1 MALRMARP
9 IKLPSSGIYLFKQRV
24 PSDLATTARGRV
36 VLPLDGKDVS
46 VAISAGYVQ
55 MSLRTK
61 DAALAAARH
70 VEADVALRRYWQAM
84 RSGPSPLSHRQ
95 AVAVSADAYHERISE
110 VDDPAKVAD
119 RQRSRAGLEDF
130 FRDLDAMPQQDRVP
144 AMAKWVEELVEEQ
157 GVDFL
162 AIIAG
167 SAPGLVDPEQEALA
181 LEMRYG
187 ERLDAALAKRG
198 TLSDSASRP
207 ALLRE
212 FRRAELNGAAA
223 LRRMLD
229 GDFSDEEKPKFFPAF
244 EPIAQPPAPHAT
256 GAGQEVLTARRV
268 YDLWAEK
275 RLGKLADDTLR
286 RYKPTLYSLSTFSKD
301 RDVRQM
307 TDVDIH
313 AWAKHRVTEGITA
326 RTVNRNDLVAVN
338 SVFNY
343 MMSLNGDRLL
353 QHNPAA
359 KVKLDEDV
367 RQESREN
374 HFRQHEIKAILTAS
388 SRVQI
393 GGKFPRAAASRRWA
407 PWIAAYSGARIQE
420 IVGLRRNEVRVES
433 NIWIF
438 DFKRTK
444 TYVPR
449 RVPIHE
455 HLLEL
460 GLLDYIRS
468 VPEGPLFFDGA
479 DPDARDKADEERDYA
494 KKTPEEMRSSELATW
509 VRHVAKLDKDVDP
522 NHFWRHTFKTIAQSR
537 RVRMEE
543 RWRDALTGHSVQS
556 VGRKYE
562 HPDIED
568 LAEAMAMFPRY
579 DVTGA

>member
-9 IKLPSSGIYLFKQRV
+9 IKHPTSGMYLFKQRV
-24 PSDLATTARGRV
+24 PSDLALSARGRV
-36 VLPLDGKDVS
+36 ALPLDGKDVS

-61 DAALAAARH
+61 DAAIAASRH
-70 VEADVALRRYWQAM
+70 VEADAALRRYWQAI
-84 RSGPSPLSHRQ
+84 RSGPRPLSHRQ
-95 AVAVSADAYHERISE
+95 AVAVSADAYRDRIGE
-110 VDDPAKVAD
+110 IDDPAMVAD
-119 RQRSRAGLEDF
+119 RQRSRTNLEAF
-130 FRDLDAMPQQDRVP
+130 FVELDTMPQEDRIP
-144 AMAKWVEELVEEQ
+144 AMARWVEDLVKEQ
-157 GVDFL
+157 GLDFL
-162 AIIAG
+162 AVMAA
-167 SAPGLVDPEQEALA
+167 SVPGLINPEQEALA

-187 ERLDAALAKRG
+187 ERVDAALAKRG
-198 TLSDSASRP
+198 AVSDSASRP

-212 FRRAELNGAAA
+212 FRRAELSGAAA

-244 EPIAQPPAPHAT
+244 EPVPQPPAAHAA
-256 GAGQEVLTARRV
+256 GASQEILSARRV
-268 YDLWAEK
+268 YDLWAGK

-286 RYKPTLYSLSTFSKD
+286 RYKPTLYSLSAFSKD

-313 AWAKHRVTEGITA
+313 AWAKHRVAAEGVTA

-343 MMSLNGDRLL
+343 MTSLNGDRLL
-353 QHNPAA
+353 QHNPAEG
-359 KVKLDEDV
+359 VKLDEDV

-388 SRVQI
+388 SRVRI

-420 IVGLRRNEVRVES
+420 IVGLRRNEVRVEG

-455 HLLEL
+455 HLLEM
-460 GLLDYIRS
+460 GLLDYVQS
-468 VPEGPLFFDGA
+468 VTEGPLFFDGA
-479 DPDARDKADEERDYA
+479 DPEVLDKPDGEHDYA
-494 KKTPEEMRSSELATW
+494 KKKPEEMRASELATW

-543 RWRDALTGHSVQS
+543 RWRDALTGHSVKS

-562 HPDIED
+562 HPDIGD
-568 LAEAMAMFPRY
+568 LAEAMALYPRY
-579 DVTGA
+579 EL

>member
-9 IKLPSSGIYLFKQRV
+9 IKHPTSGMYLFKQRV
-24 PSDLATTARGRV
+24 PSDLALTARGRV
-36 VLPLDGKDVS
+36 ALPLDGKDVS

-70 VEADVALRRYWQAM
+70 VEADAALRRHWQAI
-84 RSGPSPLSHRQ
+84 RSGPRPLSHRQ
-95 AVAVSADAYHERISE
+95 AVAVSADAYRDRIGE
-110 VDDPAKVAD
+110 IDDPAMVAD
-119 RQRSRAGLEDF
+119 RQRSRANLEAF
-130 FRDLDAMPQQDRVP
+130 FGELDAMPQQDRIP
-144 AMAKWVEELVEEQ
+144 AMARWVEDLVKEQ
-157 GVDFL
+157 GLDFL
-162 AIIAG
+162 AVMAA
-167 SAPGLVDPEQEALA
+167 SVPGLIDPEQEALA

-187 ERLDAALAKRG
+187 ERVDAALTKRG
-198 TLSDSASRP
+198 VRSDSASRP

-212 FRRAELNGAAA
+212 FRRAELSGAAA

-229 GDFSDEEKPKFFPAF
+229 GDFSDEEKPKFFPTF
-244 EPIAQPPAPHAT
+244 EQVAPPPAAHA
-256 GAGQEVLTARRV
+256 AEPGQEVLSARRV

-275 RLGKLADDTLR
+275 RLGKLSDDTLR

-343 MMSLNGDRLL
+343 MMTLNGDRLL

-359 KVKLDEDV
+359 GVKLDEDV

-388 SRVQI
+388 SRVRI

-420 IVGLRRNEVRVES
+420 IVGLRRNEVRLEGD
-433 NIWIF
+433 IWVF

-449 RVPIHE
+449 RVPISSGLWRLFGIAV
-455 HLLEL
+455 LLSAKRHTS
-460 GLLDYIRS
+460 GRTNSTGVDQCRQDGRRDTVWYPQSDCRTQCW
-468 VPEGPLFFDGA
+468 GDDGA
-479 DPDARDKADEERDYA
+479 G
-494 KKTPEEMRSSELATW
+494 ELSCLGHPLNAGA
-509 VRHVAKLDKDVDP
+509 VIAAAGRHGE
-522 NHFWRHTFKTIAQSR
+522 Q
-537 RVRMEE
+537 
-543 RWRDALTGHSVQS
+543 
-556 VGRKYE
+556 
-562 HPDIED
+562 
-568 LAEAMAMFPRY
+568 
-579 DVTGA
+579 GA

>member
-9 IKLPSSGIYLFKQRV
+9 IKHPTSGMYLFKQRV
-24 PSDLATTARGRV
+24 PSDLAPMARGRV

-61 DAALAAARH
+61 DAALAASRH
-70 VEADVALRRYWQAM
+70 VEADVALRRYWQAI
-84 RSGPSPLSHRQ
+84 RSGPRPLSHRQ
-95 AVAVSADAYHERISE
+95 AVAISADAYHQRIGE
-110 VDDPAKVAD
+110 IDEPAKVAD
-119 RQRSRAGLEDF
+119 RQRSRAQLEAF
-130 FRDLDAMPQQDRVP
+130 FGDLDAMPQQDRGP
-144 AMAKWVEELVEEQ
+144 AMARWVEDLVREQ
-157 GVDFL
+157 GADFL
-162 AIIAG
+162 AVMAG
-167 SAPGLVDPEQEALA
+167 SLPGLIDPEQEALA

-198 TLSDSASRP
+198 ALSDSASRP

-212 FRRAELNGAAA
+212 FRRAELSGSAA

-244 EPIAQPPAPHAT
+244 EPLAQAPALHAAAT
-256 GAGQEVLTARRV
+256 GTEVLSARRL

-275 RLGKLADDTLR
+275 RLGKLSDDTLR

-307 TDVDIH
+307 QDVDIK
-313 AWAKHRVTEGITA
+313 AWAEHRVAEGIA
-326 RTVNRNDLVAVN
+326 DRTVNRNDLVAVN

-353 QHNPAA
+353 QHNPA
-359 KVKLDEDV
+359 KGVKLDEDV
-367 RQESREN
+367 RYGRREN
-374 HFRQHEIKAILTAS
+374 HFRQHEIKAILLAS

-420 IVGLRRNEVRVES
+420 IVGLRRDEVRIES
-433 NIWIF
+433 NIWLF

-460 GLLDYIRS
+460 GFLEYVRS
-468 VPEGPLFFDGA
+468 VAEGPLFFDGV
-479 DPDARDKADEERDYA
+479 DPDGGHKGDGERDYA

-568 LAEAMAMFPRY
+568 LAEAMALFPRY
-579 DVTGA
+579 EI

>member
-9 IKLPSSGIYLFKQRV
+9 IKHPTSGMYLFKQRV
-24 PSDLATTARGRV
+24 PSDLALTARGRV
-36 VLPLDGKDVS
+36 ALPLDGKDVS

-61 DAALAAARH
+61 DAAIAASRH
-70 VEADVALRRYWQAM
+70 VEADAALRRYWQAI
-84 RSGPSPLSHRQ
+84 RSGPRPLSHRQ
-95 AVAVSADAYHERISE
+95 AVAVSADAYRDRIVE
-110 VDDPAKVAD
+110 IDDTSMIAD
-119 RQRSRAGLEDF
+119 RQRSRANLEAF
-130 FRDLDAMPQQDRVP
+130 FGELDTMSQEDRIP
-144 AMAKWVEELVEEQ
+144 AMARWVEDLVKEQ
-157 GVDFL
+157 GLDFL
-162 AIIAG
+162 AVMAA
-167 SAPGLVDPEQEALA
+167 SVPGLIDPEQEALA

-187 ERLDAALAKRG
+187 ERVDAALAKRG
-198 TLSDSASRP
+198 AVSDSASRP

-212 FRRAELNGAAA
+212 FRRAELSGAAA

-244 EPIAQPPAPHAT
+244 EPVSQPPAAHAA
-256 GAGQEVLTARRV
+256 GASQEVLSARRV
-268 YDLWAEK
+268 YDLWAGK

-286 RYKPTLYSLSTFSKD
+286 RYKPTLYSLSAFSKD

-313 AWAKHRVTEGITA
+313 AWAKHRVAAEGVTA

-343 MMSLNGDRLL
+343 MTSLNGDRLL
-353 QHNPAA
+353 QHNPAEG
-359 KVKLDEDV
+359 VKLDEDV

-388 SRVQI
+388 SRVRI
-393 GGKFPRAAASRRWA
+393 AGKFPRAAASRRWA

-420 IVGLRRNEVRVES
+420 IVGLRRNEVRVEG

-460 GLLDYIRS
+460 GLLDYVQS
-468 VPEGPLFFDGA
+468 VTEGPLFFDGA
-479 DPDARDKADEERDYA
+479 DPEALDKPDGEHDYA
-494 KKTPEEMRSSELATW
+494 KKKPEEMRASELATW

-543 RWRDALTGHSVQS
+543 RWRDALTGHSVKS

-562 HPDIED
+562 HPDIGD
-568 LAEAMAMFPRY
+568 LAEAMALYPRY
-579 DVTGA
+579 EL